1 MGFYTLKVAG
11 LERQLPKVKINDKL
25 SIASFVM
32 FGDTELI
39 EKCSN
44 LLARVRDVQGRL

>member
-1 MGFYTLKVAG
+1 MFPVSISFSLTETMRYTSSM
-11 LERQLPKVKINDKL
+11 N
-25 SIASFVM
+25 
-32 FGDTELI
+32 ELI